1 MQNIDKFNTHAN
13 IHIYTYTLF
22 IDKYVDGTLGTE
34 KKKLN
39 LLDKSEGQDLGKEIF
54 ALKL

>member
-1 MQNIDKFNTHAN
+1 MWMAPWEQK
-13 IHIYTYTLF
+13 
-22 IDKYVDGTLGTE
+22 